1 LIAKK
6 IEDKQRKECTNLK
19 ENKPPKDKELLTQLL
34 LEDLYLSDE
43 ENDATWK
50 LNAPE
55 NIELDFPPPPE
66 EPKKPE
72 HFKIPKT
79 RKYQPSLPFNNLIIE
94 KWLKEQTPLWTQ

>member
-1 LIAKK
+1 MIATK
-6 IEDKQRKECTNLK
+6 IENKQRKECSNLK
-19 ENKPPKDKELLTQLL
+19 ENKPPKDKEVLTKLL

-66 EPKKPE
+66 EPKKNE
-72 HFKIPKT
+72 HFKIPKQKSQNPEIST
-79 RKYQPSLPFNNLIIE
+79 KSPLQQLDNRKVV
-94 KWLKEQTPLWTQ
+94 KR

>member
-1 LIAKK
+1 MIAKK

-19 ENKPPKDKELLTQLL
+19 ENKPPKDQELLTKLL

-66 EPKKPE
+66 EPKKKNISKYPN
-72 HFKIPKT
+72 KNPKT
-79 RKYQPSLPFNNLIIE
+79 RKYQLSLPFNNLIIE
-94 KWLKEQTPLWTQ
+94 KW

>member
-1 LIAKK
+1 MLIAKK
-6 IEDKQRKECTNLK
+6 IENKLKKECTNLK
-19 ENKPPKDKELLTQLL
+19 ENKPPKDQELLTKLL

-66 EPKKPE
+66 EPKKTE
-72 HFKIPKT
+72 HTKIPK
-79 RKYQPSLPFNNLIIE
+79 P
-94 KWLKEQTPLWTQ
+94 